1 MKKPVYLIPTIDV
14 CQAENYHLMAN
25 TLNTEDERG
34 PQGAHEM
41 DDPWDENEFIKEK
54 KFDDED
60 GFSWDDYH
68 RQGILDE

>member
-41 DDPWDENEFIKEK
+41 DDPWDENEFFKE
-54 KFDDED
+54 EN
-60 GFSWDDYH
+60 
-68 RQGILDE
+68 Q